1 MSYLP
6 HLLTLIGVWT
16 VVTITPGP
24 DFAVTLHYAT
34 AYSRR
39 DGVLV
44 ALGIVT
50 GLTLWITGSMAG
62 LGVLFAHFSWL
73 VEIIRTLGAL
83 YLTYLGIKMILRAHR
98 RPPEIAAGVV
108 PARHLSV
115 WRIGFLSNVSN
126 PKLAAF
132 FSSLFAALLPTNLPF
147 WVQGTV
153 VVLMLVV
160 TAAWLCIVVFVSS
173 LGPVVRCYR
182 RVKRWI
188 DYITGGLFVALGVR
202 LAVER

>member
-6 HLLTLIGVWT
+6 HLLTLIGVWA

-24 DFAVTLHYAT
+24 DFAVTFHYAT

-83 YLTYLGIKMILRAHR
+83 YLTYIGIKMILRAHHQ
-98 RPPEIAAGVV
+98 PPEIAAGVV
-108 PARHLSV
+108 PAHRLSI

-173 LGPVVRCYR
+173 LEPVVRFYR

-188 DYITGGLFVALGVR
+188 DYFTGGLFVALGIR

>member
-6 HLLTLIGVWT
+6 HLLTLIGVWV

-24 DFAVTLHYAT
+24 DFGVTIRYAT
-34 AYSRR
+34 ARSRR
-39 DGVLV
+39 DGVFV
-44 ALGIVT
+44 ALGVAT
-50 GLTLWITGSMAG
+50 GLTIWITGSMAG

-83 YLTYLGIKMILRAHR
+83 YLTYLGIKMILIAHR
-98 RPPEIAAGVV
+98 QPLEFAAGVV
-108 PARHLSV
+108 PTRRFSA
-115 WRIGFLSNVSN
+115 WRIGFLSNLSN

-132 FSSLFAALLPTNLPF
+132 FSSLFAALLPANLPF
-147 WVQGTV
+147 WVQGTM
-153 VVLMLVV
+153 VLVMLAV
-160 TAAWLCIVVFVSS
+160 TTVWLCIVACFSS
-173 LGPVVRCYR
+173 LGPIVRFYR
-182 RVKRWI
+182 RAKRWI